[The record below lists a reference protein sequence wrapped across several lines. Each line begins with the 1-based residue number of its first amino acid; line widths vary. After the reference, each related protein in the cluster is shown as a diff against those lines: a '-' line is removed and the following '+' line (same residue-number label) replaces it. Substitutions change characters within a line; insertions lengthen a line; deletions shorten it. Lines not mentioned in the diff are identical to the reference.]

1 MPIRNPFKKSVTAA
15 ELHEQNLRDVS
26 DKGFKTAD
34 VNGIKAI
41 EIKEPTEYQLSEI
54 NDNGIYIP
62 PSPPPKERSFFSRSS
77 TSTSY
82 STTHRGTPSENNEP
96 FNISRES
103 FDSYRRSFDISA
115 RSPIPSFDERPRQ
128 SLDSRRVLHS
138 QASRPSFQGRHIDR
152 PHEPVEEGFEE
163 VGLNDETKPKKR
175 GLFSRFGDSSGD
187 SPITADARPA
197 SGHHNFLQFPGR
209 KRGQSGQGAE
219 LSSIGR
225 SNAQNTVEVGG
236 Q

>member
-1 MPIRNPFKKSVTAA
+1 MPIRNPFKKSITA
-15 ELHEQNLRDVS
+15 EQLHEQNWRDNAANEFQTVDVS
-26 DKGFKTAD
+26 GKG
-34 VNGIKAI
+34 I

-54 NDNGIYIP
+54 NDSGVYIP

-82 STTHRGTPSENNEP
+82 STTHRGTSSENTEP

-138 QASRPSFQGRHIDR
+138 SASRPSFQGRHIDR

-163 VGLNDETKPKKR
+163 VGLNDEAKPKKR
-175 GLFSRFGDSSGD
+175 GLFSRFGDTLAD
-187 SPITADARPA
+187 APVYVDARPA
-197 SGHHNFLQFPGR
+197 SSHHNFLQFPGR

-219 LSSIGR
+219 LSAIGR
-225 SNAQNTVEVGG
+225 SNGGNAVEVGG